1 MSSGKLVLTRH
12 GESEWNLVGK
22 WTGWTDVS
30 ITDKGAADARKM
42 GELLQDIHF
51 DAIYTSELKRTVET
65 MENILE
71 TQGQTGAEYIAA
83 QALNERDYGEYTGL
97 NKWEVKDQV
106 GEEKFNA
113 IRRNY
118 DEPIP
123 GGETLHDV
131 YDRVVPWYRDVI
143 VPQLNAGKNVLFVAH
158 GNSIR
163 ALVKYI
169 ESISDEGISE
179 FEMVFGT
186 VLIYQVDGD
195 GKETGKQ
202 ELHTAIEQ
210 THA

>member
-12 GESEWNLVGK
+12 GESEWNLAGK

-65 MENILE
+65 MQQILD
-71 TQGQTGAEYIAA
+71 TQGQTDMDYAREK
-83 QALNERDYGEYTGL
+83 ALNERDYGEYTGL
-97 NKWEVKDQV
+97 NKWEVKDRL

-113 IRRNY
+113 IRRDY

-143 VPQLNAGKNVLFVAH
+143 VPQLNAGKNILFVAH

-169 ESISDEGISE
+169 ENISDEGISE

-186 VLIYQVDGD
+186 VLIYEVDVD
-195 GKETGKQ
+195 GKETGRQ

>member
-12 GESEWNLVGK
+12 GESEWNLAGK

-30 ITDKGAADARKM
+30 ITDKGANDAKKM
-42 GELLQDIHF
+42 GELLRDINF
-51 DAIYTSELKRTVET
+51 DQVYTSELKRTVET
-65 MENILE
+65 MQQILS
-71 TQGQTGAEYIAA
+71 TQGQTDIEHLEVR
-83 QALNERDYGEYTGL
+83 ALNERDYGEYTGL
-97 NKWEVKDQV
+97 NKWEVKNQV

-131 YDRVVPWYRDVI
+131 YDRVVPWYREVI
-143 VPQLNAGKNVLFVAH
+143 VPQLNAGKNILFVAH

-163 ALVKYI
+163 ALVKYL
-169 ESISDEGISE
+169 ENISDKDIAQ

-186 VLIYQVDGD
+186 ILIYEVDGE
-195 GKETGKQ
+195 GRESSKQ

>member
-12 GESEWNLVGK
+12 GESEWNLAGK

-65 MENILE
+65 MQQVLD
-71 TQGQTGAEYIAA
+71 TQGQTDMDYAREKV
-83 QALNERDYGEYTGL
+83 LNERDYGEYTGL
-97 NKWEVKDQV
+97 NKWEVKDRL

-113 IRRNY
+113 IRRDY

-169 ESISDEGISE
+169 ESISDAAISE
-179 FEMVFGT
+179 FEIVFGT
-186 VLIYQVDGD
+186 ILIYQVDGD
-195 GKETGKQ
+195 GKETSKQ

>member
-1 MSSGKLVLTRH
+1 MSSGKLVLARH
-12 GESEWNLVGK
+12 GESEWNLAGK

-42 GELLQDIHF
+42 GELLTDFKF
-51 DAIYTSELKRTVET
+51 DEVFVSKLKRTIET
-65 MENILE
+65 AENILS
-71 TQGQTGAEYIAA
+71 TQGQPDLEL
-83 QALNERDYGEYTGL
+83 QAVEPLNERDYGDYTGL
-97 NKWEVKDQV
+97 NKWDVKEKV
-106 GEEKFNA
+106 GEDTFNA

-123 GGETLHDV
+123 NGETLHDV
-131 YDRVVPWYRDVI
+131 YDRVVPWYQAEI
-143 VPQLNAGKNVLFVAH
+143 LPKLLAGENILFVAH

-169 ESISDEGISE
+169 ESISDKDIAK

-186 VLIYQVDGD
+186 ILIYQVNSN
-195 GKETGKQ
+195 GKESDKQ
-202 ELHTAIEQ
+202 ELHTTIEQ

>member
-12 GESEWNLVGK
+12 GESEWNLAGK

-30 ITDKGAADARKM
+30 ITDKGASDARKM
-42 GELLQDIHF
+42 GKLLQDIHF
-51 DAIYTSELKRTVET
+51 DVIYTSELKRTVET
-65 MENILE
+65 MQQILD
-71 TQGQTGAEYIAA
+71 TQGQTDMDYTKEKV
-83 QALNERDYGEYTGL
+83 LNERDYGEYTGL
-97 NKWEVKDQV
+97 NKWEVKDRL

-113 IRRNY
+113 IRRDY
-118 DEPIP
+118 DEPTP

-143 VPQLNAGKNVLFVAH
+143 VPQLNAGKNILFVAH

-169 ESISDEGISE
+169 ESISDAAISE

-186 VLIYQVDGD
+186 ILIYQVDGD

>member
-12 GESEWNLVGK
+12 GESEWNLAGK

-30 ITDKGAADARKM
+30 ITDKGASDARKM
-42 GELLQDIHF
+42 GKLLQDIHF
-51 DAIYTSELKRTVET
+51 DVIYTSELKRTVET
-65 MENILE
+65 MQQILD
-71 TQGQTGAEYIAA
+71 TQGQTDMDYTKEKV
-83 QALNERDYGEYTGL
+83 LNERDYGEYTGL
-97 NKWEVKDQV
+97 NKWEVKDRL

-113 IRRNY
+113 IRRDY

-143 VPQLNAGKNVLFVAH
+143 VPQLNAGKNILFVAH

-169 ESISDEGISE
+169 ESISDAAISE

-186 VLIYQVDGD
+186 ILIYQVDGD

>member
-12 GESEWNLVGK
+12 GESEWNLAGK
-22 WTGWTDVS
+22 WTGWNDVS
-30 ITDKGAADARKM
+30 ITDKGALDAAKM
-42 GELLQDIHF
+42 GELLKDIHF
-51 DAIYTSELKRTVET
+51 DEIYTSKLKRTAET
-65 MENILE
+65 LQSILS
-71 TQGQTGAEYIAA
+71 TQGQTDISP
-83 QALNERDYGEYTGL
+83 QAVSELNERDYGDYSGL
-97 NKWEVKDQV
+97 NKWDVKEKV

-123 GGETLHDV
+123 NGETLHNV
-131 YDRVVPWYRDVI
+131 YDRVVPWYRENI
-143 VPQLNAGKNVLFVAH
+143 VPKLLNGENVLFVAH

-169 ESISDEGISE
+169 EDISDEDISG
-179 FEMVFGT
+179 FEMKFGT
-186 VLIYQVDGD
+186 ILVYEVDD
-195 GKETGKQ
+195 QGKVAKRK

>member
-1 MSSGKLVLTRH
+1 MSSGRLVLTRH
-12 GESEWNLVGK
+12 GESEWNLAGK

-30 ITDKGAADARKM
+30 ITEKGAADARKM
-42 GELLQDIHF
+42 GELLHDINF
-51 DAIYTSELKRTVET
+51 DQVYTSELKRTVET

-71 TQGQTGAEYIAA
+71 TQGQADIEYTAEK
-83 QALNERDYGEYTGL
+83 ALNERDYGEYTGL

-113 IRRNY
+113 IRRDY

-143 VPQLNAGKNVLFVAH
+143 VPQLNAGKNILFVAH

-169 ESISDEGISE
+169 ESISDEDISG

-186 VLIYQVDGD
+186 ILIYEVDD
-195 GKETGKQ
+195 TGKETDKQ
-202 ELHTAIEQ
+202 ELHTKIEQ
-210 THA
+210 TRA

>member
-1 MSSGKLVLTRH
+1 MNSGKLVLTRH
-12 GESEWNLVGK
+12 GESEWNLAGK

-42 GELLQDIHF
+42 GELIRDIHF
-51 DAIYTSELKRTVET
+51 DVIYTSELKRTVET
-65 MENILE
+65 MQQILD
-71 TQGQTGAEYIAA
+71 TQGQTDMDYTKEKV
-83 QALNERDYGEYTGL
+83 LNERDYGEYTGL
-97 NKWEVKDQV
+97 NKWEVKDRL

-113 IRRNY
+113 IRRDY

-143 VPQLNAGKNVLFVAH
+143 VPELNAGKNVLFVAH

-195 GKETGKQ
+195 GKETDKQ
-202 ELHTAIEQ
+202 ELHAAIEQ